1 MQGSSSSASA
11 VELFKFKQK
20 LSNFLL
26 DVELARS
33 GFDQKD
39 LSELRKKLVDHKS
52 YRKFVS
58 PYPNDNA
65 AAAELTWQSN
75 LKASSILCLKLV
87 ED

>member
-1 MQGSSSSASA
+1 M
-11 VELFKFKQK
+11 ELFKFKQK

-26 DVELARS
+26 DVELARL

-39 LSELRKKLVDHKS
+39 LTELRKKLVDHKS

-65 AAAELTWQSN
+65 PAAELTWQSN